1 MQEKEEKTEDEKR
14 REKWFWLCSILSFGR
29 KEKQMLLDFFGT
41 PEEIWQADEREIGE
55 VFWKN
60 EEHKKAFFR
69 EKAAWDAK
77 KAWNEMQ
84 KKGIRFISCED
95 TSYPQKLK
103 EIYDYPFGLFIRG
116 ELPKENEKTVAIVGA
131 RLCSAYGRHFAV
143 KIAEELAGYDI
154 SLVSGMARGIDGTA
168 QRAAIK
174 GGGKSYAVLGCGP
187 DICYPMQNRDLYQN
201 LLKNGGVLSE
211 YPPGSSPLPFH
222 FPMRNRIISGLSDLV
237 IVIEAREKS

>member
-131 RLCSAYGRHFAV
+131 RLCSACLLYT
-143 KIAEELAGYDI
+143 
-154 SLVSGMARGIDGTA
+154 SPS
-168 QRAAIK
+168 
-174 GGGKSYAVLGCGP
+174 P
-187 DICYPMQNRDLYQN
+187 RD
-201 LLKNGGVLSE
+201 
-211 YPPGSSPLPFH
+211 
-222 FPMRNRIISGLSDLV
+222 
-237 IVIEAREKS
+237 